1 MALVPAATSELQGPF
16 SNRANSAEDEGQG
29 QLSKKKDDSDNSDS
43 SSDWDIAE
51 SHTDDEQ
58 EVAGSDGDAE
68 TSAQPTAQ
76 RRRDPE
82 GSAPLFSLPRRNTLG
97 LAYFLQ
103 SIRHTVDCLYKI
115 PIRHPAPLDR
125 IAKEAPDTMYQ
136 HFDCLHIKDKF
147 PQAQGYLVDRLG
159 KMNSRRRRLLA
170 YRERH
175 HREIF
180 PEDRKEDLTTLNEAS
195 QPIKRTKNE
204 PSQAEQVGATQSQAP
219 SSRLQKSSHATTFQS
234 KLLEA
239 PERGFDASSDK
250 KSSVASTYT
259 GGTKLEIPPRPR
271 GPDREPL
278 DEFECPY
285 CFTLCQITSE
295 QAWK

>member
-29 QLSKKKDDSDNSDS
+29 QFLKNKDESDNSDS

-58 EVAGSDGDAE
+58 DDAGSDSEAEISARPINQRQRDAE
-68 TSAQPTAQ
+68 
-76 RRRDPE
+76 
-82 GSAPLFSLPRRNTLG
+82 GSTLLFSLPRRNTLG

-147 PQAQGYLVDRLG
+147 PQAQAYLVDRLG

-170 YRERH
+170 YREHH

-180 PEDRKEDLTTLNEAS
+180 PEDRTEDLTAPSEAS
-195 QPIKRTKNE
+195 QLIKTTKNDSSRVR
-204 PSQAEQVGATQSQAP
+204 PVGTAQSQAP
-219 SSRLQKSSHATTFQS
+219 SSRQKSSHATTFQS
-234 KLLEA
+234 KLLQA
-239 PERGFDASSDK
+239 PERGFDASSDT

-271 GPDREPL
+271 GPDRDPL

-285 CFTLCQITSE
+285 CFTLCQITSD

>member
-1 MALVPAATSELQGPF
+1 MTWVPAATTELQGPF
-16 SNRANSAEDEGQG
+16 SNRANLAEDEGQG
-29 QLSKKKDDSDNSDS
+29 QLSKNKDDSGNSDS

-58 EVAGSDGDAE
+58 DVAGSDGGAE
-68 TSAQPTAQ
+68 TSAQQ
-76 RRRDPE
+76 SNYRRRDVE
-82 GSAPLFSLPRRNTLG
+82 GSAPLFSLPRQNTLG

-125 IAKEAPDTMYQ
+125 IANEAPDTMYQ
-136 HFDCLHIKDKF
+136 HFDCLHIEDKF
-147 PQAQGYLVDRLG
+147 PQAQEYLVDRLG

-170 YRERH
+170 YREHH

-180 PEDRKEDLTTLNEAS
+180 PEDRKEDLTESSGAS
-195 QPIKRTKNE
+195 QPTKTTKND
-204 PSQAEQVGATQSQAP
+204 PSQARHVGASQSQAP

-234 KLLEA
+234 KLLQA
-239 PERGFDASSDK
+239 PEGAFDTFSDT

-278 DEFECPY
+278 EEFECPY
-285 CFTLCQITSE
+285 CFILCQITSE